1 MTTKRLRGNGGGSG
15 QITTQQQGRIGKTK
29 EKGATEKTRKTE
41 STKQLDVEGID
52 PQVFAGLSINGVDS
66 PLRSVVDQ
74 GVAQLAEKYYGGAQA
89 HPLAML
95 MSALGPTDK
104 PDDVF
109 SKEARDTARRQFVSI
124 GFDRDKAEKL
134 VNYLSFVISG
144 LYTDPGAKRRARE
157 TLIRH
162 EIDKIRAGI
171 TDIQKTPYPEREEK
185 LAKVLKDLLARTEQL
200 EARTKDLADKELPE
214 ALKVP
219 VQRIKSAF
227 AAVGLITAQVLPPK
241 A

>member
-1 MTTKRLRGNGGGSG
+1 MTKRLRGSSGGSG
-15 QITTQQQGRIGKTK
+15 PIDQQLTGRTGKSEK
-29 EKGATEKTRKTE
+29 KGATDKTKKSDQTRQANDVDE
-41 STKQLDVEGID
+41 LD
-52 PQVFAGLSINGVDS
+52 PRVFAGSSINGVDS
-66 PLRSVVDQ
+66 PLRNVVDL
-74 GVAQLAEKYYGGAQA
+74 GIAQLAEKYYGGAQA

-185 LAKVLKDLLARTEQL
+185 LAKVLKDLLTRTDQL

-219 VQRIKSAF
+219 VQRIKSAM
-227 AAVGLITAQVLPPK
+227 AAVGIITAQVLPPR